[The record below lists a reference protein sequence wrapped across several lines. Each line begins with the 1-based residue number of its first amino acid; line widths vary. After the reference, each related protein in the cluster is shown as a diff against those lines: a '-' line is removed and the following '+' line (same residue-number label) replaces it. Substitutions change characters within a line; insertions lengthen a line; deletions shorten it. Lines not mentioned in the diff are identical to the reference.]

1 MVNKTTDSL
10 IPIPQSVI
18 GTSLVLTV
26 VFLVAGTYANVRVS
40 LLFGRRRDLRKVPH
54 FLLANLSA
62 IGLLSS
68 LLVMPVFV
76 SMATR
81 YIMKQQDPVDLKPLC
96 KIRLVMS
103 FFCNAVN
110 SMTLSLLAMDRQD
123 CIFRPF
129 YRRLH
134 SGNIKRVLLA
144 VWCAAT
150 IIYVVFAILLT
161 VEDSQCPQSD
171 PFNLMSSFSNSSFF
185 FSAYIAVVGSVFNV
199 AAILII
205 VITFLRIVKR
215 LRSSSLPHSRS
226 LYQRYESQITKITFK
241 TCAIFILSWFPVII
255 SSLVA
260 RFLTAGSESL
270 RSLKLITITFTG
282 FTYVANPLL
291 HYKMLKTAFPITKI
305 RVMVKI
311 QSSCKDKEN
320 GRGAEPS
327 DHHSGEMT
335 TKLWELLCFFMTG
348 QRIDKKKKWKKMF
361 TFRFSSTRKI
371 KQQQQQQHVIP

>member
-1 MVNKTTDSL
+1 MKISTMVNKTTDYL

-26 VFLVAGTYANVRVS
+26 VFLVAGTYANARVC

-68 LLVMPVFV
+68 LLVMPILV

-81 YIMKQQDPVDLKPLC
+81 YLMKQRDSVDLKPLC
-96 KIRLVMS
+96 KIHLAVS
-103 FFCNAVN
+103 FFCSAVN
-110 SMTLSLLAMDRQD
+110 SMTLSLMAMDRQD
-123 CIFRPF
+123 CIFRPLR
-129 YRRLH
+129 RRLH
-134 SGNIKRVLLA
+134 SGNVKRVLLA

-161 VEDSQCPQSD
+161 IEDSQCPQSD
-171 PFNLMSSFSNSSFF
+171 PFNLMSSFSKSSFL
-185 FSAYIAVVGSVFNV
+185 FSAYITIFGSVFNV

-226 LYQRYESQITKITFK
+226 LHQRYESQITKITFN
-241 TCAIFILSWFPVII
+241 TCAIFILSWFPVMI
-255 SSLVA
+255 SQLVA
-260 RFLTAGSESL
+260 RFLTAGSENL
-270 RSLKLITITFTG
+270 PSLKLITITLTSFK
-282 FTYVANPLL
+282 YVANPLL
-291 HYKMLKTAFPITKI
+291 HYKMLKTTFPITRI
-305 RVMVKI
+305 RAMVKI
-311 QSSCKDKEN
+311 QCSEEVKDN

-327 DHHSGEMT
+327 PHHSGEMT
-335 TKLWELLCFFMTG
+335 TKL
-348 QRIDKKKKWKKMF
+348 
-361 TFRFSSTRKI
+361 
-371 KQQQQQQHVIP
+371 